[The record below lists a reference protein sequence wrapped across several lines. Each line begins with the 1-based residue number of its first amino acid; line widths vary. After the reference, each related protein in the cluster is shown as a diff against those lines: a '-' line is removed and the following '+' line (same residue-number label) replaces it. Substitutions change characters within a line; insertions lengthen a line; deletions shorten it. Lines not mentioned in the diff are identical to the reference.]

1 MTKEKLTMFGN
12 TAAKYVIAIFLLT
25 LAWGLFM
32 ISDANQW
39 QWRAVVV
46 AFIGFLDFLYQ
57 DLLPGWWHWG
67 RWAGQFSEELSDDL
81 VEFFGIILLGGGA
94 LFLAISLIV

>member
-1 MTKEKLTMFGN
+1 MTGINK
-12 TAAKYVIAIFLLT
+12 AKYVIAIFLLT

-32 ISDANQW
+32 ISEGNEW
-39 QWRAVVV
+39 QWRAIVV
-46 AFIGFLDFLYQ
+46 AFVGFVDFLYQ
-57 DLLPGWWHWG
+57 DLFPSWWHWG

-94 LFLAISLIV
+94 LFLAISLMV